1 MVLLCTL
8 CANLSQQIAFR
19 KLQTNFSGVQMK
31 LIIRLLALAISA
43 MAITYTVNAAPA
55 PSGSS
60 KTSIELCKSNQ
71 PEGYEFALCAAST
84 CTPTGKRIAVNT
96 PRGGKRWFRESVC
109 TCPVL
114 NTNDTGPAIAN
125 VTGGNMQGSCARP
138 NVATVWSLYS
148 PVSPFPQETAGWQ
161 SVTAYPHTC
170 SASLNQGREYA
181 NCFSFKCDNI
191 RTQAV
196 DGGGTI
202 KVADCHCPL
211 GEDVFSALPAAP
223 ATSFVTDAGGAASD
237 GTEATAEAQQA
248 ACYDHPV
255 GGF

>member
-1 MVLLCTL
+1 MGPVTADRL
-8 CANLSQQIAFR
+8 R
-19 KLQTNFSGVQMK
+19 QMRLVIFWEGELK
-31 LIIRLLALAISA
+31 LIIRTLALAITA
-43 MAITYTVNAAPA
+43 MAFSYTVNAAPA
-55 PSGSS
+55 PQGSS
-60 KTSIELCKSNQ
+60 KTSIELCGSKTES
-71 PEGYEFALCAAST
+71 YDFALCAAST

-114 NTNDTGPAIAN
+114 NTTATGPAIAN
-125 VTGGNMQGSCARP
+125 VNGGNMQGSCAQP

-148 PVSPFPQETAGWQ
+148 TVSPFPQETAGWQ
-161 SVTAYPHTC
+161 SVPAYPHTC

-191 RTQAV
+191 RSQDVA
-196 DGGGTI
+196 GGGTI

-211 GEDVFSALPAAP
+211 GEDVFSALPAQP
-223 ATSFVTDAGGAASD
+223 ATSFFTDAGGSASD
-237 GTEATAEAQQA
+237 GTEATSQAQQA
-248 ACYDHPV
+248 ACYQHPV